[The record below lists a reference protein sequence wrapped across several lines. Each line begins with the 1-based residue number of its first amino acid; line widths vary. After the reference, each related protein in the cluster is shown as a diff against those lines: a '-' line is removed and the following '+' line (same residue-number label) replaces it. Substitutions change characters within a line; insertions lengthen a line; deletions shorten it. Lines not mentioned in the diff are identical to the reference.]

1 MRPTA
6 LRYGAAVAL
15 ASLLA
20 VAQQASAAS
29 LRWSTSSEA
38 VHVGMPFT
46 LTLSAQGFE
55 EEPVPEAPALEIDGC
70 DVVFLGVDPS
80 VASRIEIING
90 RRSEW
95 RDVTFHYRWRVTAT
109 SAGQYT
115 VPAQRIEQA
124 GVEAR
129 VAAAGFEGREVP
141 ETDDMVVRLRLPERA
156 VWVGE
161 TFDATVEWL
170 LAKDVENFEFAV
182 PLFDVD
188 GVQVQSAAGGGESVP
203 FTAGAQQIRLPL
215 RRAEVRE
222 GGRSYTGFSFPA
234 RITLASVGTL
244 DLAPVRV
251 VARLQSGT
259 TRDAFGFRRPRYELF
274 RAQGERQRL
283 TVRPLPQAGR
293 PPSFVNAIGEGFA
306 IDVRASRTVVSVGE
320 PIELV
325 ISLRGAPP
333 LTGLSLPPLDGP
345 GALPA
350 AQFGVPEGSL
360 AGTVDEETGTK
371 RFPVTVR
378 IKSAEVREIPSLAFS
393 YFDPRA
399 GEYRT
404 VHSEPIAVSVGA
416 GQLVGAADVVAAPV
430 AVPTEVVAGSQ
441 VESDGGGIATLLGA
455 EMAISDPKRT
465 LARPW
470 GSDGVGFWLGGLY
483 GMPVLVALVSLW
495 LRRTQSRRGQA
506 RDIRSAL
513 AAVESALD
521 AAAPAREGAPAIAAA
536 VRRLATATGADVGAA
551 STVLARVENRAFDP
565 GTAQQPLGG
574 DDIAELRALAR
585 KWAGKGGAPS
595 PSAATAGLLVALA
608 FAAGVADAAEDLTA
622 ARDAYQAA
630 LAETDRLRRVRLF
643 EQAADA
649 LRPVALADPAAA
661 ELQVDWGNAAL
672 GAQDRGWAVLA
683 WRRAL
688 HADPANERALRN
700 LKWVRDRLPVWL
712 PRPASA
718 GALDS
723 LMFWRDRLTAAQ
735 LLVIGGVGFAL
746 AVLLLVPWRG
756 APQTWRRALAA
767 LAASVWLAATAS
779 ALLAANGKDAAV
791 VVLDGATLR
800 SADSVGASPTY
811 PNPLPAGTE
820 VRVVEDRATWLR
832 VALADGTQGWLSASG
847 VARVD
852 PR

>member
-1 MRPTA
+1 MSPA
-6 LRYGAAVAL
+6 AVRYSAAVAL

-20 VAQQASAAS
+20 VAQPASAAS

-38 VHVGMPFT
+38 LHADMPFT

-55 EEPVPEAPALEIDGC
+55 EEPVPDAPALEIDGC
-70 DVVFLGVDPS
+70 EVVFLGVDPS
-80 VASRIEIING
+80 VSSRIEIING

-95 RDVTFHYRWRVTAT
+95 RDVTFHYRWRV
-109 SAGQYT
+109 SAARAGRYT
-115 VPAQRIEQA
+115 VPAQRVEQA

-129 VAAAGFEGREVP
+129 VGVAEFEVRDVP

-170 LAKDVENFEFAV
+170 LAKDVDSYEFAV

-188 GVQVQSAAGGGESVP
+188 GVQVEAAASGGESVL
-203 FTAGAQQIRLPL
+203 FSAGAQQIRLPL

-222 GGRSYTGFSFPA
+222 GGRSYTGFSFSA

-274 RAQGERQRL
+274 RAQGDRQRL
-283 TVRPLPQAGR
+283 TVRPLPLTGQ
-293 PPSFVNAIGEGFA
+293 PETFVNAIGEGFA

-320 PIELV
+320 PIELA

-350 AQFGVPEGSL
+350 ALFGVPEGSL

-404 VHSEPIAVSVGA
+404 VHSEPIAVSVDA

-430 AVPTEVVAGSQ
+430 VVPVDTVAGPPG
-441 VESDGGGIATLLGA
+441 EPDAGGIATLLGA
-455 EMAISDPKRT
+455 EMAISDPTRT
-465 LARPW
+465 FARPW

-483 GMPVLVALVSLW
+483 GAPILVALVSFW
-495 LRRTQSRRGQA
+495 LRRTQGRRGRA
-506 RDIRSAL
+506 RDIRGAL
-513 AAVESALD
+513 VAVESALD
-521 AAAPAREGAPAIAAA
+521 AAAPAREAAPVIAAA
-536 VRRLATATGADVGAA
+536 VRRLAATAAADARAA
-551 STVLARVENRAFDP
+551 NAVLARVENRAFDP
-565 GTAQQPLGG
+565 VTAQQPLGG
-574 DDIAELRALAR
+574 DDIEELRALAR
-585 KWAGKGGAPS
+585 QWAGKGGSPS
-595 PSAATAGLLVALA
+595 PSAATAGLLVALTLTA
-608 FAAGVADAAEDLTA
+608 LTVDAGEDLTG
-622 ARDAYQAA
+622 ARGAYQAA

-649 LRPVALADPAAA
+649 LRPVALSNPAAA

-683 WRRAL
+683 WRRAVR
-688 HADPANERALRN
+688 ADPGNERASRN
-700 LKWVRDRLPVWL
+700 LEWVRDRLPAWL

-735 LLVIGGVGFAL
+735 LLIVGSAGFAL
-746 AVLLLVPWRG
+746 AVLVLVPWRG
-756 APQTWRRALAA
+756 APQPWRRALAG
-767 LAASVWLAATAS
+767 LAAVVWLAATAS
-779 ALLAANGKDAAV
+779 ALLTNGGDAAV

-820 VRVVEDRATWLR
+820 VTVVEDRATWLR
-832 VALADGTQGWLSASG
+832 VALADGTQGWLSATG
-847 VARVD
+847 VARVE

>member
-1 MRPTA
+1 MSSVAIRC
-6 LRYGAAVAL
+6 AAAAL
-15 ASLLA
+15 ATLLA
-20 VAQQASAAS
+20 VAQPASAAS
-29 LRWSTSSEA
+29 LQWSTSSEA
-38 VHVGMPFT
+38 LHADMPFT
-46 LTLSAQGFE
+46 LTLSAQGFD
-55 EEPVPEAPALEIDGC
+55 EEPVPEAPVLGIDGC
-70 DVVFLGVDPS
+70 EVVYLGVDPS
-80 VASRIEIING
+80 VSSRVEIING

-95 RDVTFHYRWRVTAT
+95 RDVTFHYRWRVTAPNA
-109 SAGQYT
+109 SRYT
-115 VPAQRIEQA
+115 IPAQRLEQA

-129 VAAAGFEGREVP
+129 VRAAEFEVREVP
-141 ETDDMVVRLRLPERA
+141 ETADMVVRLRLPERA

-170 LAKDVENFEFAV
+170 LAKDVDSYEFAV
-182 PLFDVD
+182 PLFDID
-188 GVQVQSAAGGGESVP
+188 GVQVAAAASGGESVL

-222 GGRSYTGFSFPA
+222 EGRSYTGFSFPA

-244 DLAPVRV
+244 DLPPVRV

-274 RAQGERQRL
+274 RAEGEQQRL

-293 PPSFVNAIGEGFA
+293 PPTFVNAIGEGFA

-320 PIELV
+320 PIELD
-325 ISLRGAPP
+325 ISLRGAAP

-350 AQFGVPEGSL
+350 GLFGVPEGSL

-371 RFPVTVR
+371 HFPVTVR
-378 IKSAEVREIPSLAFS
+378 IRSAEVREIPSLAFS

-404 VHSEPIAVSVGA
+404 VRSEPIAVSVGA

-430 AVPTEVVAGSQ
+430 AVAADVVAGSPAAP
-441 VESDGGGIATLLGA
+441 DGGIATLLGA
-455 EMAISDPKRT
+455 EMAISSPMRT
-465 LARPW
+465 FARPW
-470 GSDGVGFWLGGLY
+470 GSGGVGFWLGGLY
-483 GMPVLVALVSLW
+483 GVPILVALISLG
-495 LRRTQSRRGQA
+495 LRRTQGRRGRA
-506 RDIRSAL
+506 RDIRGAL
-513 AAVESALD
+513 AVLEAALD
-521 AAAPAREGAPAIAAA
+521 AAAPARDAAPTIVGA
-536 VRRLATATGADVGAA
+536 VRRLAAA
-551 STVLARVENRAFDP
+551 SNADAHAADAVLARVENRAFNP
-565 GTAQQPLGG
+565 GTAQLPLAG
-574 DDIAELRALAR
+574 DDVEELRALAR

-595 PSAATAGLLVALA
+595 PSVAATAALLVALSLT
-608 FAAGVADAAEDLTA
+608 AGLAGAAEDLTA

-649 LRPVALADPAAA
+649 FRPAALSNPAAA

-672 GAQDRGWAVLA
+672 GAQNPGWAVLA

-688 HADPANERALRN
+688 RADPANDRATRN

-712 PRPASA
+712 PRPASD

-723 LMFWRDRLTAAQ
+723 LMFWRSRLTAAQ
-735 LLVIGGVGFAL
+735 LLVVGGVGFAL
-746 AVLLLVPWRG
+746 AVLVVVPWRG
-756 APQTWRRALAA
+756 RPKPWRRALAV
-767 LAASVWLAATAS
+767 LAAVVWLAATAS
-779 ALLAANGKDAAV
+779 ALLTPDGGDAAV

-820 VRVVEDRATWLR
+820 VTVVENRASWLR

-852 PR
+852 DR

>member
-1 MRPTA
+1 
-6 LRYGAAVAL
+6 
-15 ASLLA
+15 
-20 VAQQASAAS
+20 
-29 LRWSTSSEA
+29 
-38 VHVGMPFT
+38 MPFT

-70 DVVFLGVDPS
+70 EVAFLGVDPS
-80 VASRIEIING
+80 VSSRIEIING

-95 RDVTFHYRWRVTAT
+95 RDVTFHYRWRVTAA
-109 SAGQYT
+109 SAGRYT

-129 VAAAGFEGREVP
+129 VVAAGFEVRDVP
-141 ETDDMVVRLRLPERA
+141 DTDDMVVRLRLPGRA

-170 LAKDVENFEFAV
+170 LAKDVDSYEFAV

-188 GVQVQSAAGGGESVP
+188 GVQVQASASGGESVL
-203 FTAGAQQIRLPL
+203 FTSGAQQIRLPL
-215 RRAEVRE
+215 RRTEVRE

-244 DLAPVRV
+244 DLDPVRV

-293 PPSFVNAIGEGFA
+293 PATFVNAIGEGFA

-325 ISLRGAPP
+325 ISLRGAAP
-333 LTGLSLPPLDGP
+333 LTGLSLPQLDGP

-430 AVPTEVVAGSQ
+430 AVPVDVVAGSTG
-441 VESDGGGIATLLGA
+441 EPDAGGIATLLGA
-455 EMAISDPKRT
+455 AMAISDPTRT
-465 LARPW
+465 FARPW

-483 GMPVLVALVSLW
+483 GVPILVALVSLW
-495 LRRTQSRRGQA
+495 LRRTQGRRGRA
-506 RDIRSAL
+506 RDIRGAL

-521 AAAPAREGAPAIAAA
+521 GAAPAREAAPAIGAA
-536 VRRLATATGADVGAA
+536 VRRLALTAGADARAA
-551 STVLARVENRAFDP
+551 NAVLARVENRAFDP

-574 DDIAELRALAR
+574 DDIEELRALAR
-585 KWAGKGGAPS
+585 KWAGKGGAAS
-595 PSAATAGLLVALA
+595 PSAAVAGLLVALA
-608 FAAGVADAAEDLTA
+608 LAAGTADAGEDLTS
-622 ARDAYQAA
+622 ARDAYREG

-649 LRPVALADPAAA
+649 LRPAALANPAAA

-688 HADPANERALRN
+688 RADPANERASRN
-700 LKWVRDRLPVWL
+700 LKWVRERLPVWL

-735 LLVIGGVGFAL
+735 LLVVGGVGFAL
-746 AVLLLVPWRG
+746 AVLLLVPWRR
-756 APQTWRRALAA
+756 APQPWRRVLAVV
-767 LAASVWLAATAS
+767 AAAVWLGATGS
-779 ALLAANGKDAAV
+779 ALLAVDDGDAAV

-820 VRVVEDRATWLR
+820 VMVVEDRATWLR
-832 VALADGTQGWLSASG
+832 VALADGTQGWLSAGG

-852 PR
+852 LR